1 MFQHAAPSNRYSS
14 IIDMVDRICHNV
26 TVEEERLAAIE
37 AKLDALLA
45 VVARLQPLI
54 EKYAGPAMLDRWTRK
69 RVK

>member
-1 MFQHAAPSNRYSS
+1 MS
-14 IIDMVDRICHNV
+14 MVDD
-26 TVEEERLAAIE
+26 ERLKIIE

-69 RVK
+69 RTK

>member
-1 MFQHAAPSNRYSS
+1 
-14 IIDMVDRICHNV
+14 MVDRICHNV